1 MVNLEQEQRHS
12 LINMNTTNDANQHIN
27 DFFGYQK
34 RSKQQSPNHVVDKNN
49 NNYNNNNNNNNNSS
63 QIHKNHRNSSSNSNR
78 NSKILLRQSRQ
89 DLDLPISGLQSPSQD
104 YTFLTSGNVG
114 SQINAGHETEED
126 EECTDVRSETSRY
139 CNLNHNGGPSEST
152 SNNGSIAD
160 NNTKQQR
167 GPEQPKQNLDGIK
180 ELLAYKRQRFQSMDS
195 FESTVSLNSKSKRLV
210 TKDGF
215 VDIKYSKIPGYS
227 SRFVKDIFHTLMD
240 LKWRYITGLFTISF
254 LLTWIFFGTFWFLIV
269 YYQPHRNCVDN
280 VDSWVSA
287 FLFSIETQTTIGYGG
302 RAVTSNCPEGVLL
315 LVVQTIVGMFVNCA
329 MLGLLFAK
337 LARPKNRGKTTM
349 FSKRAVVTVRD
360 EHLCLMFRYVD
371 LRHKRLLD
379 TNMRAVIIRP
389 KLTEEGEFI
398 PIDMA
403 DMKLTID
410 FAQEEYTMRLFP
422 LFPLTIIHVIDE
434 TSPLYT
440 MSKTQLEQSEFE
452 IIPILEGTVPTTGN
466 STQALT
472 SYRPGEILW
481 GYRFKPVFTGMH
493 IGQNINRIDL
503 STLHD
508 TYKER
513 HTPPCSAEMYY
524 KTKRTVDDEDDDD
537 DDCSSLADSN
547 GYESGPLSSY
557 SAPFR
562 YGTHHHKGFLT
573 HVRDHVDVVDD
584 QLSLEL
590 NKEYIQNLPLM
601 KESTA

>member
-1 MVNLEQEQRHS
+1 MD
-12 LINMNTTNDANQHIN
+12 TT
-27 DFFGYQK
+27 
-34 RSKQQSPNHVVDKNN
+34 
-49 NNYNNNNNNNNNSS
+49 NNNSQHHTDLYS
-63 QIHKNHRNSSSNSNR
+63 YQKTQRTPTRGVDMNNNSLDNINSNHS
-78 NSKILLRQSRQ
+78 SKMVRRSQYLETKTRVRS
-89 DLDLPISGLQSPSQD
+89 PEYKFKSSGLGESR
-104 YTFLTSGNVG
+104 
-114 SQINAGHETEED
+114 INAGHKSDED
-126 EECTDVRSETSRY
+126 EEYTNVRSETSRY
-139 CNLNHNGGPSEST
+139 CNFNHNDGGPCESV
-152 SNNGSIAD
+152 SNVSVAERGQCQQHE
-160 NNTKQQR
+160 KQQ
-167 GPEQPKQNLDGIK
+167 QNHNLEGIK
-180 ELLAYKRQRFQSMDS
+180 ELLTYKRQRFQSMDS
-195 FESTVSLNSKSKRLV
+195 YESNVSMNSRSKRLV

-215 VDIKYSKIPGYS
+215 VDIEYAKIPGYS

-269 YYQPHRNCVDN
+269 FYQPHRNCVDN
-280 VDSWVSA
+280 VDSWLSA

-302 RAVTSNCPEGVLL
+302 RAVTPNCPEGVFL

-337 LARPKNRGKTTM
+337 LARPKNRGKTIM

-371 LRHKRLLD
+371 LRYKRLLD

-398 PIDMA
+398 PMDMA
-403 DMKLTID
+403 DLKLTID

-422 LFPLTIIHVIDE
+422 LFPLTIIHVIDQ

-493 IGQNINRIDL
+493 IGHNINRMDL
-503 STLHD
+503 STIHD
-508 TYKER
+508 TYKES
-513 HTPPCSAEMYY
+513 HTPPCSAKMFY
-524 KTKRTVDDEDDDD
+524 KNKCTVEKSNDGGDGNE
-537 DDCSSLADSN
+537 CSSLIESN
-547 GYESGPLSSY
+547 GYEIGPPSTY
-557 SAPFR
+557 SACFL
-562 YGTHHHKGFLT
+562 YGSHEHRHKRFLT
-573 HVRDHVDVVDD
+573 NDYNMGENNS
-584 QLSLEL
+584 SLEL
-590 NKEYIQNLPLM
+590 NKEFIQQLPLM
-601 KESTA
+601 KESNVWIHYFLFLLIILHCIGQK

>member
-1 MVNLEQEQRHS
+1 MVNMTQKERHS
-12 LINMNTTNDANQHIN
+12 IIDMNTTEGTTQHFN
-27 DFFGYQK
+27 EFFGYQQ
-34 RSKQQSPNHVVDKNN
+34 RAKQHSFTNGLDKNN
-49 NNYNNNNNNNNNSS
+49 NNNNINNDGN
-63 QIHKNHRNSSSNSNR
+63 SSNSPSDQNNKLLHRENR
-78 NSKILLRQSRQ
+78 RELDQS
-89 DLDLPISGLQSPSQD
+89 ITQSSHRN
-104 YTFLTSGNVG
+104 YTFLPSGNLG
-114 SQINAGHETEED
+114 SRINAGHETDED
-126 EECTDVRSETSRY
+126 EEGADVISETSRY
-139 CNLNHNGGPSEST
+139 CNLNLDGGPCEST
-152 SNNGSIAD
+152 SNGSLVD
-160 NNTKQQR
+160 KQQ
-167 GPEQPKQNLDGIK
+167 GKQLPKHNLDGIK

-215 VDIKYSKIPGYS
+215 VDIKYAKIPGYS

-280 VDSWVSA
+280 VDSWVKA

-403 DMKLTID
+403 DLKLTID

-422 LFPLTIIHVIDE
+422 LFPLTIIHVIDQ

-440 MSKTQLEQSEFE
+440 MSKSQLEQSEFE

-481 GYRFKPVFTGMH
+481 GYRFKPVFTGIH
-493 IGQNINRIDL
+493 IGQNMNRIDL

-508 TYKER
+508 TYKEK
-513 HTPPCSAEMYY
+513 HTPPCSAEMFY
-524 KTKRTVDDEDDDD
+524 KTKCTVDENGCDDDDD

-547 GYESGPLSSY
+547 GYESGPLSNY
-557 SAPFR
+557 STPFHQ
-562 YGTHHHKGFLT
+562 YGHRHHKSFLT
-573 HVRDHVDVVDD
+573 DHVVDD
-584 QLSLEL
+584 DDVEDELSLEL
-590 NKEYIQNLPLM
+590 DKEYIQHLPLM